1 MGEFPSFLLCY
12 KIMKLIVSR
21 HMHIL
26 HFGSSLSKTSL
37 EECQNLHDIRAVIK
51 HAAQQN
57 PHAKRLF
64 CRGWMHP
71 MTNGEALSSMIDDLD
86 DRPIFIDSKD
96 LHSTWCNSAALRE
109 LGVTKDT
116 PDPEGGQVHRDKITG
131 TPSGLLSEAASV
143 NIAWPHVAKV
153 ATLEERLMYIRN
165 AIRAYNAAGYTG
177 IVEMATDETIWET
190 IKTLR
195 EREEVP
201 IRTANYWV
209 IKPCKTD
216 EENLAQVDR
225 AIELHAQYNTTTSPD
240 FRITGIKL
248 ICDGVVDACTAS
260 LLEPYASCADTGCSQ
275 EISDA
280 GNCPPIWPAE
290 MLRKVVAKAD
300 AAGLQC
306 ALHAIG
312 DATVRM
318 AITALEALGELGRG
332 HRHRIEHLELTHP
345 DDARRLGDL
354 GITASVQ
361 PVHADPAICR
371 AWPHLLGAARCGRA
385 FAYRDF
391 LQHGANLALGTDAPT
406 APHCPLKNL
415 YTATTRRSAREPE
428 SLDSLNPRFGL
439 SLVDALCAATM
450 GSAVSSFADAKAG
463 SLESGKV
470 ADFVVLDM
478 HWDAQRLLL
487 AEVYQTFLGGRVVYQ
502 RDC

>member
-1 MGEFPSFLLCY
+1 MGELSSFHLFY
-12 KIMKLIVSR
+12 KTTKLIVSR
-21 HMHIL
+21 HMHLL

-37 EECQNLHDIRAVIK
+37 EECQNLDDIRAVIK
-51 HAAQQN
+51 HAAQQS
-57 PHAKRLF
+57 PQAKRLF

-71 MTNGEALSSMIDDLD
+71 MTNGAALCSMIDDLD

-116 PDPEGGQVHRDKITG
+116 PDPEGGEVHRDKTTG
-131 TPSGLLSEAASV
+131 APSGLLSEAACV
-143 NIAWPHVAKV
+143 NIVWPHMAKV
-153 ATLEERLMYIRN
+153 ATLEERVMYIQN
-165 AIRAYNAAGYTG
+165 AIKAYNAAGYTG

-190 IKTLR
+190 MKTIR
-195 EREEVP
+195 ERENVP
-201 IRTANYWV
+201 IRLASYW
-209 IKPCKTD
+209 IITPCKTD

-312 DATVRM
+312 DATVKL
-318 AITALEALGELGRG
+318 AINTLEAVATPSR
-332 HRHRIEHLELTHP
+332 RHRIEHLEVTAP
-345 DDARRLGDL
+345 EDAKRLGTL

-361 PVHADPAICR
+361 PVHADPAIFR
-371 AWPHLLGAARCGRA
+371 AWPKLLGERRCGRA
-385 FAYRDF
+385 FAYREF
-391 LQHGANLALGTDAPT
+391 LENKAKVAIGTDSPT
-406 APHCPLKNL
+406 APHLPFTNL
-415 YTATTRRSAREPE
+415 YTATTRRSAREPKLE
-428 SLDSLNPRFGL
+428 TKVNAHFAL
-439 SLVDALCAATM
+439 SLLDAISAATA
-450 GSAVSSFADAKAG
+450 GSAYSSFGDAFMG
-463 SLESGKV
+463 TLEVGKK
-470 ADFVVLDM
+470 ADFAVVDM
-478 HWDAQRLLL
+478 DWDEEKLLE
-487 AEVYQTFLGGRVVYQ
+487 ASVYETYFGGKRVYQ
-502 RDC
+502 RG

>member
-1 MGEFPSFLLCY
+1 MHLLF
-12 KIMKLIVSR
+12 
-21 HMHIL
+21 
-26 HFGSSLSKTSL
+26 FGSSLSKISIEDCADL
-37 EECQNLHDIRAVIK
+37 ADIRRTIAA
-51 HAAQQN
+51 AAQAA
-57 PHAKRLF
+57 PHRDAPRLL

-71 MTNGEALSSMIDDLD
+71 MTNGEALASMIDDLD
-86 DRPIFIDSKD
+86 PRPIFIDSKD
-96 LHSTWCNSAALRE
+96 LHSTWCNTAALRE
-109 LGVTKDT
+109 LGVDAST
-116 PDPEGGQVHRDKITG
+116 PDPEGGHIHRGPATG
-131 TPSGLLSEAASV
+131 QPSGLLSEAANV
-143 NIAWPHVAKV
+143 NIAWPHVARV
-153 ATLEERLMYIRN
+153 ASVDERIRYVKE
-165 AIRAYNAAGYTG
+165 AVQAYNRAGYTG
-177 IVEMATDETIWET
+177 ITEMAMDETIWEAVRL
-190 IKTLR
+190 LR
-195 EREEVP
+195 EEEEEGGGIP
-201 IRTANYWV
+201 IRLAAYWI
-209 IKPCKTD
+209 IKPGKTD

-225 AIELHAQYNTTTSPD
+225 AIAMHRQYNLTTSPD
-240 FRITGIKL
+240 FRIAGIKL
-248 ICDGVVDACTAS
+248 ICDGIIDACTAT
-260 LLEPYASCADTGCSQ
+260 LLEPYAHPPN
-275 EISDA
+275 
-280 GNCPPIWPAE
+280 GNSAPIWPE
-290 MLRKVVAKAD
+290 PMLRRVVAHAN

-318 AITALEALGELGRG
+318 AITALESLGDVGRG

-371 AWPHLLGAARCGRA
+371 AWPHLLGASRCGRA

-415 YTATTRRSAREPE
+415 YTATTRRSAREPDC
-428 SLDSLNPRFGL
+428 LDTLNPRFGL

-478 HWDAQRLLL
+478 DWDAQRLLL

-502 RDC
+502 RDF